1 MAIWSYKME
10 ITVNQR
16 LNMSLCSLVP
26 TVSNDAAVVH
36 GYVRV
41 PGMTAVTGSI
51 LVTGE
56 QTSPLG

>member
-1 MAIWSYKME
+1 MAIYLYKME
-10 ITVNQR
+10 ITVNQH

-26 TVSNDAAVVH
+26 TVSNDAVRVH
-36 GYVRV
+36 GYARV
-41 PGMTAVTGSI
+41 PGMTVVTGSI